1 MTDVTHVDRASQA
14 WLTDPTVFEVNRT
27 PAHSSHKWYARD
39 PQSGQWSDLKQ
50 SLDGEWRVEVVQAA
64 DINLEEEPATAES
77 FDDSSFERIQVPG
90 HLQTAGLMNHKYVN
104 VQYPWDGHENP
115 LEPNIPENNHVALY
129 RRKFTVSA
137 PVANA
142 KQAGG
147 SVSIVFHGMATAIYV
162 WVNGAFVGYGEDGF
176 TPNEFDITELLHD
189 GENVVAV
196 ACYEYSSASWLED
209 QDFWRLH
216 GLFRS
221 VELAARPHVHIENT
235 QIEADWDP
243 EAGTAS
249 LDAAL
254 TVLNAADAATVRATL
269 KDADGNTVWQ
279 TTGDAEAQTAISS
292 GPLQGIAPWSAESPT
307 LYELDVDVSDQA
319 GDVIECT
326 SQKVGFRR
334 FRIEDGI
341 LTINGKRIVFKGAD
355 RHEFDA
361 ERGRAI
367 TEQDMI
373 DDVVFCKRH
382 NINAI
387 RTSHY
392 PNQEYWYDLC
402 DEYGLYL
409 IDETNMETHGTWV
422 ANNVERPEDGIPGSR
437 PEWEGAC
444 VDRINSMMRRD
455 YNHPSVLIWSLGNE
469 SSAGEVFRAMY
480 RHAHTIDPNRP
491 VHYEGSVHM
500 REFEDVTDIES
511 RMYAHADEIERYL
524 NDGSPAHT
532 DGPKKPY
539 ISCEYMHAMGNS
551 CGNMDEYTALER
563 YPMYQGGFIWD
574 FIDQAIE
581 TKLPDGTTRMCYG
594 GDFGDR
600 PSDYEFSGDG
610 LLFADRTPSPKAQ
623 EVKQLYANVK
633 IVVSVDEAR
642 ITNDNLFVSTGDYRF
657 VLRILADGKPVWS
670 TTRRFDVAA
679 GESASF
685 EVDWPVDDYRSNAE
699 ELVLEVS
706 QQLGNACDWAPAGYE
721 LAFGQCVV
729 AGAKTTADA
738 VDAAGAPAD
747 GTVTLGRWNAGVRG
761 QGREALFS
769 RTQGGMVS
777 YTFGE
782 REFVLRRPSIT
793 TFRPLTDNDR
803 GAGHAFE
810 RAAWAVA
817 GKYARCVD
825 CAIANRGE
833 NAVEATYTYELAIP
847 QHTKVTVRYVADTAG
862 LVSLDVEYPG
872 EKNGDLPTIPAF
884 GIEWAL
890 PVEYANLRFYG
901 AGPEET
907 YADRR
912 HAKLGVWST
921 TAGDD
926 CAPYLLPQET
936 GNHEDVR
943 WAEITDDSGHG
954 VRVKRGAGAKPFA
967 MSLLPYSST
976 MLEEALHQDELP
988 KPRHMFLRLLAAQMG
1003 VGGDDSWMSPVHE
1016 QYQLPADQPLSLN
1029 VRFELF

>member
-307 LYELDVDVSDQA
+307 LYELDVDVIDQA

-382 NINAI
+382 NINSI

-392 PNQEYWYDLC
+392 PNQERWYELC
-402 DEYGLYL
+402 DEYGIYL
-409 IDETNMETHGTWV
+409 IDETNLETHGSW
-422 ANNVERPEDGIPGSR
+422 NSPGDIPVGTSV
-437 PEWEGAC
+437 PGDDEAWLGAC
-444 VDRINSMMRRD
+444 IDRLDSMIMRDR
-455 YNHPSVLIWSLGNE
+455 NHPSVLIWSLGNE
-469 SSAGEVFRAMY
+469 SYAGEVLKAMSA
-480 RHAHTIDPNRP
+480 HAHRLDPGRP
-491 VHYEGSVHM
+491 VHYEGVNWNHAYDEISD
-500 REFEDVTDIES
+500 FES
-511 RMYAHADEIERYL
+511 RMYAKPAEIRDWLEHGDERGEA
-524 NDGSPAHT
+524 S
-532 DGPKKPY
+532 KPFV
-539 ISCEYMHAMGNS
+539 SCEYMHAMGNS
-551 CGNMDEYTALER
+551 CGGLSEFIDLER
-563 YPMYQGGFIWD
+563 YERYSGGFIWD
-574 FIDQAIE
+574 YIDQGLVQR
-581 TKLPDGTTRMCYG
+581 LPDGCERLSVG
-594 GDFGDR
+594 GDWGDR
-600 PSDYEFSGDG
+600 PTDYEFVGNG
-610 LLFADRTPSPKAQ
+610 IVFADRTPSPKAQ
-623 EVKQLYANVK
+623 EVKQLYSPVK
-633 IVVSVDEAR
+633 LTPDGHGVTIENR
-642 ITNDNLFVSTGDYRF
+642 NLFASTDGYVFAARLLEDGREIWHADY
-657 VLRILADGKPVWS
+657 
-670 TTRRFDVAA
+670 RFDVAA
-679 GESASF
+679 GDTQHHDIAFPDIDSDEGTREVTY
-685 EVDWPVDDYRSNAE
+685 EVDLLLAE
-699 ELVLEVS
+699 
-706 QQLGNACDWAPAGYE
+706 ATAWAPAGYE
-721 LAFGQCVV
+721 LAFGQLTDTLKPE
-729 AGAKTTADA
+729 GDITGNDQ
-738 VDAAGAPAD
+738 DD
-747 GTVTLGRWNAGVRG
+747 GRATVTLSRWNAGIR
-761 QGREALFS
+761 RDDEEILMS
-769 RTQGGMVS
+769 RTQGGIVSWKRNGREMVI
-777 YTFGE
+777 
-782 REFVLRRPSIT
+782 RRPEIV

-803 GAGHAFE
+803 GNRSGYD
-810 RAAWAVA
+810 RAAWFAAGRYAVVTDTSITQSDDGGLTTA
-817 GKYARCVD
+817 YR
-825 CAIANRGE
+825 
-833 NAVEATYTYELAIP
+833 YELADP
-847 QHTKVTVRYVADTAG
+847 DHTPVSVTYRVTPDMRMQLT
-862 LVSLDVEYPG
+862 VEYPG
-872 EKNGDLPTIPAF
+872 NAAGAASLPAF
-884 GIEWAL
+884 GIEWEL
-890 PVEYANLRFYG
+890 PGEYQHLRYYG
-901 AGPEET
+901 TGPEET
-907 YADRR
+907 YRDRKQGG
-912 HAKLGVWST
+912 KLGIWDTTSEAST
-921 TAGDD
+921 
-926 CAPYLLPQET
+926 APYLMVQET
-936 GNHEDVR
+936 GSHEDVR
-943 WAEITDDSGHG
+943 WLEATDIQGHG
-954 VRVKRGAGAKPFA
+954 LRVTQRGDRHFTA
-967 MSLLPYSST
+967 SLLPWNTYT
-976 MLEEALHQDELP
+976 IEAARRHEDLP
-988 KPRHMFLRLLAAQMG
+988 APRHNYLRLLAAQMG
-1003 VGGDDSWMSPVHE
+1003 VGGDDSWGAPVHTA
-1016 QYQLPADQPLSLN
+1016 YQLPADRPLTLDVN
-1029 VRFELF
+1029 LELI

>member
-307 LYELDVDVSDQA
+307 LYELDVDVIDQA

-382 NINAI
+382 NINSI

-392 PNQEYWYDLC
+392 PNQERWYELC
-402 DEYGLYL
+402 DEYGIYL
-409 IDETNMETHGTWV
+409 IDEANLEAHGSWSLPGDVLT
-422 ANNVERPEDGIPGSR
+422 EDTIVPGSKR
-437 PEWEGAC
+437 EWEGAC
-444 VDRINSMMRRD
+444 VDRVNSMMRRD

-469 SSAGEVFRAMY
+469 SYVGDVFRAMY
-480 RHAHTIDPNRP
+480 KHVHDIDPNRP
-491 VHYEGSVHM
+491 VHYEGVTHN
-500 REFEDVTDIES
+500 RDYDDVTDIET
-511 RMYAHADEIERYL
+511 RMYSHADEIEKYL
-524 NDGSPAHT
+524 KD
-532 DGPKKPY
+532 DPKKPY
-539 ISCEYMHAMGNS
+539 LSCEYMHAMGNS
-551 CGNMDEYTALER
+551 VGNMDEYTALER
-563 YPMYQGGFIWD
+563 YPKYQGGFIWD
-574 FIDQAIE
+574 FIDQAIYA
-581 TKLPDGTTRMCYG
+581 TQPDGTRSLRYG

-623 EVKQLYANVK
+623 DVKQLYANVH
-633 IVVSVDEAR
+633 IAVDASG
-642 ITNDNLFVSTGDYRF
+642 ITIINDNLFVSTADSTF

-670 TTRRFDVAA
+670 SSRRFDVAA
-679 GESASF
+679 GAS
-685 EVDWPVDDYRSNAE
+685 EHVEIDWPVDDYRASAQ
-699 ELVLEVS
+699 ELVLEAS
-706 QQLGNACDWAPAGYE
+706 QQLTSACDWAPAGYE
-721 LAFGQCVV
+721 LSFGQCVV
-729 AGAKTTADA
+729 AGGKNVSAGDA
-738 VDAAGAPAD
+738 VNTTSDGAI
-747 GTVTLGRWNAGVRG
+747 TLGRWNIGARSA
-761 QGREALFS
+761 GREALFS
-769 RTQGGMVS
+769 LAQGGMVS
-777 YTFGE
+777 YKLGE
-782 REFVLRRPSIT
+782 REFVLRKPLIT
-793 TFRPLTDNDR
+793 TFRALTDNDR

-810 RAAWAVA
+810 RAQWAVA

-825 CAIANRGE
+825 TKVEPLGE
-833 NAVEATYTYELAIP
+833 TAVSVTYTYELAIA
-847 QHTKVTVRYVADTAG
+847 QRTKVTIRYVADVLGHVDLHVA
-862 LVSLDVEYPG
+862 YPG
-872 EKNGDLPTIPAF
+872 EKDGDLPTIPAF
-884 GIEWAL
+884 GIEWML
-890 PVEYANLRFYG
+890 PVEYSNLRFYG
-901 AGPEET
+901 VGPEET
-907 YADRR
+907 YADRK
-912 HAKLGVWST
+912 HAKLGIWDT
-921 TAGDD
+921 NAFRDR
-926 CAPYLLPQET
+926 APYLLPQET

-954 VRVKRGAGAKPFA
+954 LRVSQTANTETGVTKPFA

-988 KPRHMFLRLLAAQMG
+988 EPKHMFLRMLAAQMG
-1003 VGGDDSWMSPVHE
+1003 VGGDDSWMSPVHP
-1016 QYQLPADQPLSLN
+1016 QYHIPADKPLHLD
-1029 VRFELF
+1029 VDIELI

>member
-307 LYELDVDVSDQA
+307 LYELDVDVIDQA

-382 NINAI
+382 NINSI

-392 PNQEYWYDLC
+392 PNQERWYELC
-402 DEYGLYL
+402 DEYGIYL
-409 IDETNMETHGTWV
+409 IDETNLETHGSW
-422 ANNVERPEDGIPGSR
+422 NSPGDIPVGTSV
-437 PEWEGAC
+437 PGDDEAWLGAC
-444 VDRINSMMRRD
+444 IDRLDSMIMRDR
-455 YNHPSVLIWSLGNE
+455 NHPSVLIWSLGNE
-469 SSAGEVFRAMY
+469 SYAGEVLKAMSA
-480 RHAHTIDPNRP
+480 HAHRLDPGRP
-491 VHYEGSVHM
+491 VHYEGVNWNHAYDEISD
-500 REFEDVTDIES
+500 FES
-511 RMYAHADEIERYL
+511 RMYAKPAEIRDWLEHGDERGEA
-524 NDGSPAHT
+524 S
-532 DGPKKPY
+532 KPFV
-539 ISCEYMHAMGNS
+539 SCEYMHAMGNS
-551 CGNMDEYTALER
+551 CGGLSEFIDLER
-563 YPMYQGGFIWD
+563 YERYSGGFIWD
-574 FIDQAIE
+574 YIDQGLVQR
-581 TKLPDGTTRMCYG
+581 LPDGCEHLSVG
-594 GDFGDR
+594 GDWGDR
-600 PSDYEFSGDG
+600 PTDYEFVGNG
-610 LLFADRTPSPKAQ
+610 IVFADRTPSPKAQ
-623 EVKQLYANVK
+623 EVKQLYSPVK
-633 IVVSVDEAR
+633 LTPDGHGVTIENR
-642 ITNDNLFVSTGDYRF
+642 NLFASTDGYVFAARLLEDGREIWHADY
-657 VLRILADGKPVWS
+657 
-670 TTRRFDVAA
+670 RFDVAA
-679 GESASF
+679 GDTQHHDIAFPDIDSDEGTREVTY
-685 EVDWPVDDYRSNAE
+685 EVDLLLAE
-699 ELVLEVS
+699 
-706 QQLGNACDWAPAGYE
+706 ATAWAPAGYE
-721 LAFGQCVV
+721 LAFGQLTDTLNL
-729 AGAKTTADA
+729 AGDITGNDQ
-738 VDAAGAPAD
+738 DD
-747 GTVTLGRWNAGVRG
+747 GRATVTLSRWNAGIR
-761 QGREALFS
+761 RDDEEILMS
-769 RTQGGMVS
+769 RTQGGIVSWKRNGREMVI
-777 YTFGE
+777 
-782 REFVLRRPSIT
+782 RRPEIV

-803 GAGHAFE
+803 GNRSGYD
-810 RAAWAVA
+810 RAAWFAAGRYAVVTDTSITQSDDGGLTA
-817 GKYARCVD
+817 AYR
-825 CAIANRGE
+825 
-833 NAVEATYTYELAIP
+833 YELADP
-847 QHTKVTVRYVADTAG
+847 DHTPVSVTYRVTPDMRMQLT
-862 LVSLDVEYPG
+862 VEYPG
-872 EKNGDLPTIPAF
+872 NAAGAASLPAF
-884 GIEWAL
+884 GIEWEL
-890 PVEYANLRFYG
+890 PGEYQHLRYYG
-901 AGPEET
+901 TGPEET
-907 YADRR
+907 YRDRKQGG
-912 HAKLGVWST
+912 KLGIWDTTSEAST
-921 TAGDD
+921 
-926 CAPYLLPQET
+926 APYLMVQET
-936 GNHEDVR
+936 GSHEDVR
-943 WAEITDDSGHG
+943 WLEATDIQGHG
-954 VRVKRGAGAKPFA
+954 LRVTQRGDRHFTA
-967 MSLLPYSST
+967 SLLPWNTYT
-976 MLEEALHQDELP
+976 IEAARRHEDLP
-988 KPRHMFLRLLAAQMG
+988 APRHNYLRLLAAQMG
-1003 VGGDDSWMSPVHE
+1003 VGGDDSWGAPVHTA
-1016 QYQLPADQPLSLN
+1016 YQLPADRPLTLDVN
-1029 VRFELF
+1029 LELI

>member
-27 PAHSSHKWYARD
+27 PAHSSHKEYARD

-307 LYELDVDVSDQA
+307 LYELDVDVIDQA

-382 NINAI
+382 NINSI

-392 PNQEYWYDLC
+392 PNQERWYELC
-402 DEYGLYL
+402 D
-409 IDETNMETHGTWV
+409 
-422 ANNVERPEDGIPGSR
+422 
-437 PEWEGAC
+437 
-444 VDRINSMMRRD
+444 
-455 YNHPSVLIWSLGNE
+455 
-469 SSAGEVFRAMY
+469 
-480 RHAHTIDPNRP
+480 
-491 VHYEGSVHM
+491 
-500 REFEDVTDIES
+500 
-511 RMYAHADEIERYL
+511 
-524 NDGSPAHT
+524 
-532 DGPKKPY
+532 
-539 ISCEYMHAMGNS
+539 
-551 CGNMDEYTALER
+551 
-563 YPMYQGGFIWD
+563 
-574 FIDQAIE
+574 
-581 TKLPDGTTRMCYG
+581 
-594 GDFGDR
+594 
-600 PSDYEFSGDG
+600 
-610 LLFADRTPSPKAQ
+610 
-623 EVKQLYANVK
+623 
-633 IVVSVDEAR
+633 
-642 ITNDNLFVSTGDYRF
+642 
-657 VLRILADGKPVWS
+657 
-670 TTRRFDVAA
+670 
-679 GESASF
+679 
-685 EVDWPVDDYRSNAE
+685 
-699 ELVLEVS
+699 
-706 QQLGNACDWAPAGYE
+706 
-721 LAFGQCVV
+721 
-729 AGAKTTADA
+729 
-738 VDAAGAPAD
+738 
-747 GTVTLGRWNAGVRG
+747 
-761 QGREALFS
+761 
-769 RTQGGMVS
+769 
-777 YTFGE
+777 
-782 REFVLRRPSIT
+782 
-793 TFRPLTDNDR
+793 
-803 GAGHAFE
+803 
-810 RAAWAVA
+810 
-817 GKYARCVD
+817 
-825 CAIANRGE
+825 
-833 NAVEATYTYELAIP
+833 
-847 QHTKVTVRYVADTAG
+847 
-862 LVSLDVEYPG
+862 
-872 EKNGDLPTIPAF
+872 
-884 GIEWAL
+884 
-890 PVEYANLRFYG
+890 
-901 AGPEET
+901 
-907 YADRR
+907 
-912 HAKLGVWST
+912 
-921 TAGDD
+921 
-926 CAPYLLPQET
+926 
-936 GNHEDVR
+936 
-943 WAEITDDSGHG
+943 
-954 VRVKRGAGAKPFA
+954 
-967 MSLLPYSST
+967 
-976 MLEEALHQDELP
+976 
-988 KPRHMFLRLLAAQMG
+988 
-1003 VGGDDSWMSPVHE
+1003 
-1016 QYQLPADQPLSLN
+1016 
-1029 VRFELF
+1029 

>member
-307 LYELDVDVSDQA
+307 LYELDVDVIDQA

-341 LTINGKRIVFKGAD
+341 LTINGKRIVFKGAN
-355 RHEFDA
+355 RHDFCA
-361 ERGRAI
+361 ESGRAI
-367 TEQDMI
+367 PEEKIRRDLLTM
-373 DDVVFCKRH
+373 KRN
-382 NINAI
+382 NINAV
-387 RTSHY
+387 RTCHY
-392 PNQEYWYDLC
+392 PDSSALYAIC
-402 DEYGLYL
+402 DELGLYV
-409 IDETNMETHGTWV
+409 IDENNMETHGIWDMV
-422 ANNVERPEDGIPGSR
+422 ARGRKPVEYALPGER
-437 PEWEGAC
+437 MDWLPILL
-444 VDRINSMMRRD
+444 DRVNSTYQRD
-455 YNHPSVLIWSLGNE
+455 KNHASILIWSCGNE
-469 SSAGEVFRAMY
+469 SFGGDVIFEMSQKFRQLDDT
-480 RHAHTIDPNRP
+480 RL
-491 VHYEGSVHM
+491 VHYEGVAHDRRRNETTDMESQMYTPVAQIRKYLAEH
-500 REFEDVTDIES
+500 RERPFI
-511 RMYAHADEIERYL
+511 L
-524 NDGSPAHT
+524 
-532 DGPKKPY
+532 
-539 ISCEYMHAMGNS
+539 CEYTHAMGNS
-551 CGNMDEYTALER
+551 NGAMHWYTEYAYEEPL
-563 YPMYQGGFIWD
+563 YQGGFIWD
-574 FIDQAIE
+574 YIDQSIR
-581 TKLPDGTTRMCYG
+581 TKDRYGNTTYAYG
-594 GDFGDR
+594 GDFDDR
-600 PSDYEFSGDG
+600 PCDYNFCGNGIAYGDG
-610 LLFADRTPSPKAQ
+610 EESPKMQ
-623 EVKQLYANVK
+623 EVKYNYQDIFAKVTDTK
-633 IVVSVDEAR
+633 AVV
-642 ITNDNLFVSTGDYRF
+642 TNRAMFTNTSAYDCV
-657 VLRILADGKPVWS
+657 VILARNGETVASAPLA
-670 TTRRFDVAA
+670 TDVPPMESREYDLPFAHQA
-679 GESASF
+679 RGGEYA
-685 EVDWPVDDYRSNAE
+685 
-699 ELVLEVS
+699 
-706 QQLGNACDWAPAGYE
+706 
-721 LAFGQCVV
+721 
-729 AGAKTTADA
+729 
-738 VDAAGAPAD
+738 
-747 GTVTLGRWNAGVRG
+747 VTL
-761 QGREALFS
+761 S
-769 RTQGGMVS
+769 
-777 YTFGE
+777 
-782 REFVLRRPSIT
+782 
-793 TFRPLTDNDR
+793 FRL
-803 GAGHAFE
+803 
-810 RAAWAVA
+810 
-817 GKYARCVD
+817 K
-825 CAIANRGE
+825 
-833 NAVEATYTYELAIP
+833 
-847 QHTKVTVRYVADTAG
+847 ADTAWAPRG
-862 LVSLDVEYPG
+862 YEVAFAQGVYRVEEEAKFERYAPLRVVRGDYNTGVHG
-872 EKNGDLPTIPAF
+872 EHFSVLFGDLKGGLTSYRWGGKEMLKSIPKPNFWRAPNDNDCGCSMPLRYAQWKIASLYAATNATAELAKKNNHPSATENPDGSVTISYTYGLGTRPDAQCELTYTVHPCGQVDVKLDYDPVAELGDMPEF
-884 GIEWAL
+884 GVILKMDADYDQ
-890 PVEYANLRFYG
+890 VRFYG
-901 AGPEET
+901 YGPNEN
-907 YADRR
+907 YVDRR
-912 HAKLGVWST
+912 EGARLGIFKT
-921 TAGDD
+921 TTRENVSK
-926 CAPYLLPQET
+926 YLVPQECGNRT
-936 GNHEDVR
+936 GVR
-943 WAEITDDSGHG
+943 WAEVTDY
-954 VRVKRGAGAKPFA
+954 RGRGLRFTGDGMEFSA
-967 MSLLPYSST
+967 LPYT
-976 MLEEALHQDELP
+976 PHELENAMHDYELP
-988 KPRHMFLRLLAAQMG
+988 PIHYTVIRANLQQMG
-1003 VGGDDSWMSPVHE
+1003 VAGDDSWGAQTHEEYLLDTSKHMSFTF
-1016 QYQLPADQPLSLN
+1016 S
-1029 VRFELF
+1029 FKGI